1 MSSSGTAQRV
11 SPTAA
16 RGAATLPSD
25 FETLYDQHFDFVWA
39 NARRLGVS
47 PAHID
52 DAVQDVFLAVYRRL
66 SEFRG
71 DASIKTW
78 LFHFV
83 MRVAATYRRGAS
95 STQRKNDEHAAE
107 PVSGVHTPH
116 ALVEGKQA
124 TELMY
129 RLLGELSDERRE
141 LFVLVE
147 LEGVSVAE
155 AAQALSLNN
164 NTAHSRLRDAR
175 RDFEQAVE
183 RERAREDWRT
193 R

>member
-1 MSSSGTAQRV
+1 MSATGAAQRAQTGATT
-11 SPTAA
+11 PAA
-16 RGAATLPSD
+16 LPAD
-25 FETLYDQHFDFVWA
+25 FATLYDTHFDFVWA

-71 DASIKTW
+71 DASLKTW

-83 MRVAATYRRGAS
+83 MRVAATYRRGA
-95 STQRKNDEHAAE
+95 TANQRKNDEQAAE
-107 PVSGVHTPH
+107 PVSGVHTPDS
-116 ALVEGKQA
+116 LVEGKQA

-141 LFVLVE
+141 IFVLVE